1 MALNMTFSHL
11 TIIVRAMLASGSEDG
26 AEQSRMA
33 RRSIPRCCRRL
44 VAHKV
49 NEKGW

>member
-1 MALNMTFSHL
+1 MVLNMTFSHL
-11 TIIVRAMLASGSEDG
+11 TIIARTMLTSGSEDG

-44 VAHKV
+44 IAQKL
-49 NEKGW
+49 NEAGW